1 MPNAQCQSPEA
12 KVRASFPR
20 GAITLLPG
28 AQRTGPI
35 GDSRPNG
42 GCHADPLR
50 YDYCSVA
57 TLPEHTMR
65 TTACLV
71 FLLSATA
78 TEAFAQDAH
87 ITVAVVDGLGFP
99 LVGTRIQVSLKA
111 SGTVVASL
119 LTDAF
124 GLGNDPSGAV
134 PNLHIACNARGLPAI
149 GTE

>member
-1 MPNAQCQSPEA
+1 
-12 KVRASFPR
+12 
-20 GAITLLPG
+20 
-28 AQRTGPI
+28 
-35 GDSRPNG
+35 
-42 GCHADPLR
+42 
-50 YDYCSVA
+50 
-57 TLPEHTMR
+57 MR